1 LPLSTQLLQ
10 REFDIKRVRGD
21 NANEEEHLSK
31 QLKDFERD
39 VDNLKDVNNK
49 VDQYL
54 HSNNEME
61 ISDVNNQLYCNAV
74 DIIGGQKKLAEM
86 KPQLES
92 LRRAAEDGYELSVQL
107 TTAF

>member
-1 LPLSTQLLQ
+1 
-10 REFDIKRVRGD
+10 VRGD

-39 VDNLKDVNNK
+39 VDKLKDVNDK

-61 ISDVNNQLYCNAV
+61 TGDVDNQLYLNFA
-74 DIIGGQKKLAEM
+74 DIIGGEKKLAEM

-92 LRRAAEDGYELSVQL
+92 LRRAAEDGYELSVLL
-107 TTAF
+107 TLLPFT